1 MNKQRLGLS
10 RVGGIVS
17 VSLTLFALLGASPG
31 LAQTTFDVSLVAG
44 NCLNCHVSDAKSAT
58 SIPVIA
64 GKPEAVLKAQ
74 LLAYKS
80 DNIPAGTTIMNR
92 LAKGYSDAEI
102 AALAT
107 YFSTLDPK
115 GVASAGAKK

>member
-10 RVGGIVS
+10 RVGAIIS
-17 VSLTLFALLGASPG
+17 VSLIMYALVGASRA
-31 LAQTTFDVSLVAG
+31 LAQTTFDVSLLAG
-44 NCLNCHVSDAKSAT
+44 NCLNCHVSDVKSTT

-102 AALAT
+102 AALAA
-107 YFSTLDPK
+107 YFSTLDSK
-115 GVASAGAKK
+115 GVASVGAKK